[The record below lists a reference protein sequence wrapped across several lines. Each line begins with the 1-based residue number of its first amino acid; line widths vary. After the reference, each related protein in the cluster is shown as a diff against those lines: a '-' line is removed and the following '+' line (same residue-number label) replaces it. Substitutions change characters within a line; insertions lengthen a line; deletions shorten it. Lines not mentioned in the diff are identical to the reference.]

1 MSVIEMQKIAK
12 FIKDGD
18 YENAEELLKGILE
31 ESPHNRTAHLL
42 FGITLAKTGMLE
54 EAEAEFL
61 NLVEK
66 NPRDV
71 EALGALAIVYRW
83 RGKLKDA
90 LGIFHEAIEIDPT
103 RTEFYRYIADIQIL
117 EKNLKAAFMAYA
129 KAIECDPEAASAY
142 NNLGVVYFEMN
153 EIEKALAVFQQAISR
168 DGGNAKFHYNYAIAL
183 DANNQLQEAM
193 REYEIAVSI
202 DPYWPAA
209 RLNLGSVLVKLGRLD
224 KAGGSFDVILD
235 EEPLKADAWNN
246 MGAVLAMQGYPE
258 EAIRHFARAL
268 AERSGYDLA
277 QRNMDSIK
285 SDANANVDLAIAKML
300 LDEEMSIP
308 FTLPKAEFEPL
319 SGNFMGFEIPQ
330 LVEFMNY
337 LKEMV
342 DFLPEERKA
351 AFDQSGAIRISMEHI
366 INTFMGRRGILREIQ
381 DLRLKQQTLI
391 EPLKAQIRK
400 ISSEQEPALELHGRL
415 EGGAGEEKGGA
426 LSGKEIA
433 DFLAYLGTLSSSLPD
448 PTVMEYFTQKMKMV
462 VSAME

>member
-1 MSVIEMQKIAK
+1 MSVIEMRNIAK
-12 FIKDGD
+12 LIKDGD
-18 YENAEELLKGILE
+18 YENAEELLKAILE
-31 ESPHNRTAHLL
+31 ESPHNRTARFL
-42 FGITLAKTGMLE
+42 FGVTLAKTGMFE

-66 NPRDV
+66 NPRDA
-71 EALGALAIVYRW
+71 EALGALAIVYRR

-90 LGIFHEAIEIDPT
+90 LGIFYEAIEIDPT
-103 RTEFYRYIADIQIL
+103 RIEFYRYIADVQIL

-129 KAIECDPEAASAY
+129 KVIECDPDAASAY

-153 EIEKALAVFQQAISR
+153 EIDKALAVFQQAISR
-168 DGGNAKFHYNYAIAL
+168 DSGNAKFHYNYAIAL
-183 DANNQLQEAM
+183 DANNQLQEAT

-209 RLNLGSVLVKLGRLD
+209 RLNLGSALAKLGRLD

-235 EEPLKADAWNN
+235 GDPLNAEAWNN
-246 MGAVLAMQGYPE
+246 MGATLAMQGYPE

-277 QRNMDSIK
+277 RRNMDGIK
-285 SDANANVDLAIAKML
+285 SDANAKVEFAIANMI

-308 FTLPKAEFEPL
+308 FNLPKPELEPL
-319 SGNFMGFEIPQ
+319 PGDFMGFEIPH

-337 LKEMV
+337 LKKMV
-342 DFLPEERKA
+342 DFLPEARRA
-351 AFDQSGAIRISMEHI
+351 SFDQSAAIRISMEHI

-391 EPLKAQIRK
+391 DPLKAQIRK
-400 ISSEQEPALELHGRL
+400 ISSKREPALELSGLL
-415 EGGAGEEKGGA
+415 EGGGEEERGA
-426 LSGKEIA
+426 LNGKEIA
-433 DFLAYLGTLSSSLPD
+433 DFLAYLETLSSSLPD
-448 PTVMEYFTQKMKMV
+448 PAAMEYFTQKMKTV